1 MKFEIS
7 NLNDVSDL
15 KNSVADRIWNEWWRP
30 HGHLFQVVTDFFD
43 ELPEARGIPFCLVAH
58 DEGKY
63 VGSVLGLVSD
73 LDERPELSPWVGA
86 LWVEP
91 EFRRLGV
98 AAALVKTALREIFIM
113 GHELAF
119 LCATADKRG
128 MYQRQG
134 WKLIEADVG
143 EDNLNVFEFSS
154 LISPIAVIP
163 AKAGIQ
169 KPQNKKST
177 NQTC

>member
-1 MKFEIS
+1 METGQRYGCELYGGGAEVKFEIS
-7 NLNDVSDL
+7 NLNALPDL
-15 KNSVADRIWNEWWRP
+15 KSTVADRIWQAWWKP

-43 ELPEARGIPFCLVAH
+43 DLPEARSIPFCLVAH

-63 VGSVLGLVSD
+63 VGNVLGLVSD
-73 LDERPELSPWVGA
+73 FEERPELSPWVGA

-91 EFRRLGV
+91 EFRRQGV
-98 AAALVKTALREIFIM
+98 AAALVKAALDEVFAL

-119 LCATADKRG
+119 LCATAEKRA

-143 EDNLNVFEFSS
+143 DGKLDVFE
-154 LISPIAVIP
+154 IANLR
-163 AKAGIQ
+163 KL
-169 KPQNKKST
+169 
-177 NQTC
+177 